1 LHRIVRRSHHAGRDD
16 TWAIPEHRIALEPVV
31 RILRDAGLYAYRT
44 IDEENNWSVA
54 IDLEEGHVDIR
65 IGEDGYELD
74 VWATSPG
81 LFVDEEDPR
90 RRHALERLA
99 RISIPGLRRGF
110 LEENQILEW
119 NDLERGLSLRS
130 RFVLPFSAD
139 ERLPQIA
146 LDQLRELNQHLSVI
160 ERRIAS

>member
-1 LHRIVRRSHHAGRDD
+1 MRRSHHAGRDHRL
-16 TWAIPEHRIALEPVV
+16 AIPEHRIALEPVV

-54 IDLEEGHVDIR
+54 IDLEEGHVDVR

-130 RFVLPFSAD
+130 RFALPFSAG
-139 ERLPQIA
+139 ERLPQVA
-146 LDQLRELNQHLSVI
+146 LDQLRELNQHLAVI

>member
-1 LHRIVRRSHHAGRDD
+1 L
-16 TWAIPEHRIALEPVV
+16 AIPEHRIALEPVV
-31 RILRDAGLYAYRT
+31 CILKDAGFYAYRT
-44 IDEENNWSVA
+44 LDEENNWSVA
-54 IDLEEGHVDIR
+54 VDIEEGHIDIR

-81 LFVDEEDPR
+81 MFIDEEDPR

-110 LEENQILEW
+110 LEENQVLEW

-130 RFVLPFSAD
+130 RFVMPFSGG
-139 ERLPQIA
+139 ERIPQIA
-146 LDQLRELNQHLSVI
+146 LDQLRDLNQHLLMI
-160 ERRIAS
+160 ERRMAS